1 MGYGQSFGMAV
12 RGLQRVGVACGLA
25 ALLMSA
31 LPVVPARADGQ
42 SDPADDVIITGA
54 GSSFAAPLYGGWSTA
69 GQKAVGV
76 RVNYQAI
83 GSGAGQNLV
92 SVGTV
97 DFGASDAPM
106 AHERLVSAG
115 LMQVPTA
122 IGGIV
127 VTANV
132 PGVPAGT
139 LRLTGPVLADI
150 YAGRI
155 TQWNDA
161 QLAALNPG
169 ATLPDLPIAPLHRAD
184 GSGTTYVFTDYLGRV
199 SSSWHEG
206 VGRGMSVDWPTGAGA
221 RGNDGIAAYV
231 RNTEGSIGYVE
242 YAYAARNNL
251 TGVLLRNQAG
261 NFVPATVET
270 FSHAAEAAHWD
281 AEDMTATLCDAPG
294 AQSWPIVTT
303 TYVLLPAHATE
314 DNKGEAVRRFFR
326 WAVRDGGPIG
336 QALDYVPLPPP
347 VAQAVIQRLEQ
358 R

>member
-1 MGYGQSFGMAV
+1 MSYGQSFGVASS
-12 RGLQRVGVACGLA
+12 GLQRVGMVCGLA
-25 ALLMSA
+25 ALLMMA
-31 LPVVPARADGQ
+31 LPASIARADTA
-42 SDPADDVIITGA
+42 ADLEDVIITGA

-69 GQKAVGV
+69 AQKAVGV

-115 LMQVPTA
+115 LLQVPTA

-132 PGVPAGT
+132 PGVPAGS

-155 TQWNDA
+155 TQWDDA
-161 QLAALNPG
+161 QLVALNPG
-169 ATLPDLPIAPLHRAD
+169 VTLPDLPIAPLHRAD
-184 GSGTTYVFTDYLGRV
+184 GSGTTYVFTDYLSRV
-199 SSSWHEG
+199 SHAWQDSI
-206 VGRGMSVDWPTGAGA
+206 GRGMSVAWPTGAGA

-251 TGVLLRNQAG
+251 TGVQLRNQAG
-261 NFVPATVET
+261 NFVPPTVES
-270 FSHAAEAAHWD
+270 FSHAAESAHWD
-281 AEDMTATLCDAPG
+281 DADMTATLCDAPG
-294 AQSWPIVTT
+294 EESWPIVTT

-326 WAVRDGGPIG
+326 RAVQEGGSIG
-336 QALDYVPLPPP
+336 RALDYVPLPPQ
-347 VAQAVIQRLEQ
+347 VAGAVVQRLE
-358 R
+358 RH